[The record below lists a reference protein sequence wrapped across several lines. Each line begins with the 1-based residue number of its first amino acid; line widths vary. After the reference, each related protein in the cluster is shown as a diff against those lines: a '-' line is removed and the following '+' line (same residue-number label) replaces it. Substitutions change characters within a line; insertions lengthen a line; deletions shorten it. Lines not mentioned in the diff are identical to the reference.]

1 MAGIFSGALST
12 VSSSLNSLAAVVMQD
27 FLKVRQHSH
36 LAIKVYSITFNSNF
50 FQPFFLKNVSDKR
63 EAMISQVVA
72 LVFGAICLGVAFL
85 AESLGGVFSAA
96 MTILTVVGGPVLG
109 IMTVGMFSTAV
120 ENKVKFI
127 KFIRLSRALGRKFL
141 KIVRRTVS

>member
-1 MAGIFSGALST
+1 L
-12 VSSSLNSLAAVVMQD
+12 
-27 FLKVRQHSH
+27 
-36 LAIKVYSITFNSNF
+36 
-50 FQPFFLKNVSDKR
+50 QPFVLKNVSDKR
-63 EAMISQVVA
+63 EAMISQIVA

-120 ENKVKFI
+120 ENKVKI
-127 KFIRLSRALGRKFL
+127 HQIHSTQQSARPQILENHQANGQ
-141 KIVRRTVS
+141 VS

>member
-1 MAGIFSGALST
+1 
-12 VSSSLNSLAAVVMQD
+12 
-27 FLKVRQHSH
+27 
-36 LAIKVYSITFNSNF
+36 
-50 FQPFFLKNVSDKR
+50 LKNVSDKR
-63 EAMISQVVA
+63 EAMISQIVA

-120 ENKVKFI
+120 ENKVKNSSNSFDSAE
-127 KFIRLSRALGRKFL
+127 RSAANSL
-141 KIVRRTVS
+141 KPSSEGTGFVNLRPNAPYHRPQTQVMESINC

>member
-1 MAGIFSGALST
+1 M
-12 VSSSLNSLAAVVMQD
+12 
-27 FLKVRQHSH
+27 
-36 LAIKVYSITFNSNF
+36 
-50 FQPFFLKNVSDKR
+50 SDKR